1 MKATLLCLLCALS
14 AQAQTKLL
22 DVWFDHI
29 TSTSFRAHL
38 ITTGEGFGAAQIH
51 YALPPYDCT
60 QPYDPT
66 TNPYYWD
73 GNLYGSGIRDPYND
87 AYIDSAG
94 KVPDTTYNVCVSINV
109 SGTWVY
115 APIRQVHTLSAP
127 GGGYRLPD
135 RATRVNTDYPSDLAT
150 NTVSVTV
157 AADCTDFYS
166 QFSAAIA
173 RQASQNTVLSLP
185 TGRHCNGTVA
195 LDQVPTDVRVFN
207 STNINPEGSMHVVGH
222 GWNTGQALVFGRKDY
237 SADVPNGLTPTTD
250 GRLYYVQRVDADNF
264 YVAADKT
271 PDSPRLRLT
280 PNGSGAFNVV
290 AYPRALHW
298 IIVRTATPD
307 DQFAPPGVSLGSLAW
322 LPKMAYFTNAAVNH
336 CYTCNPIISFRDT
349 NNDVRRQSL
358 LSHLRF
364 IGIVWTVEDDLAS
377 YTTSDPPA
385 WNFFLN
391 LQGTM
396 QEIIIDRCV
405 FMTPSLQQR
414 VYTVL
419 NWNGI
424 NTAVIHSY
432 FDKTIA
438 YFFPLNTA
446 GVHQ

>member
-207 STNINPEGSMHVVGH
+207 SP
-222 GWNTGQALVFGRKDY
+222 
-237 SADVPNGLTPTTD
+237 
-250 GRLYYVQRVDADNF
+250 
-264 YVAADKT
+264 
-271 PDSPRLRLT
+271 
-280 PNGSGAFNVV
+280 
-290 AYPRALHW
+290 
-298 IIVRTATPD
+298 
-307 DQFAPPGVSLGSLAW
+307 
-322 LPKMAYFTNAAVNH
+322 
-336 CYTCNPIISFRDT
+336 
-349 NNDVRRQSL
+349 
-358 LSHLRF
+358 
-364 IGIVWTVEDDLAS
+364 
-377 YTTSDPPA
+377 
-385 WNFFLN
+385 
-391 LQGTM
+391 
-396 QEIIIDRCV
+396 
-405 FMTPSLQQR
+405 
-414 VYTVL
+414 
-419 NWNGI
+419 
-424 NTAVIHSY
+424 
-432 FDKTIA
+432 
-438 YFFPLNTA
+438 
-446 GVHQ
+446 